1 MADDSYNTQVVI
13 EQGGKVLRIKG
24 SGTIT
29 FDSGGTID
37 LTNATVTGGGAQQTI
52 GNGQTL
58 EIQSGATLQI
68 DSGATLTMPNGT
80 IVTAELNAG
89 AVTGP
94 KLDLSGLECIAFV
107 GHNKYRRLHGDRNRR
122 RRSRRRNLRHADCR
136 RRARLG
142 EELVRIDDYGSQSD
156 SAIERVGLV
165 RQYVHCASAS
175 GRSVSRRAR

>member
-24 SGTIT
+24 SGSIT

-94 KLDLSGLECIAFV
+94 KLDLSGLKCIAFV
-107 GHNKYRRLHGDRNRR
+107 GHSGAGACTATGTAVGDRVV
-122 RRSRRRNLRHADCR
+122 AIFGT
-136 RRARLG
+136 ATAG
-142 EELVRIDDYGSQSD
+142 GALVSAKSSFE
-156 SAIERVGLV
+156 SAITVIN
-165 RQYVHCASAS
+165 QIQQSSAS
-175 GRSVSRRAR
+175 DLSGNTYIALLLPAAA